1 MNGTEEETIEPTETT
16 ETTEVPEVS
25 EVFDQVSVPDEPTIT
40 TVVVEDTSVHFVL
53 PPLQSNPDGWGPV
66 GVPDQFKDM
75 PYQPFSKSDR
85 IGKVQLQYIFLILY
99 QF

>member
-1 MNGTEEETIEPTETT
+1 MNGTEEETTT
-16 ETTEVPEVS
+16 TPVVTTTTP
-25 EVFDQVSVPDEPTIT
+25 T
-40 TVVVEDTSVHFVL
+40 TVVVVAPEEPAVVEDDVVQFVL

-85 IGKVQLQYIFLILY
+85 IGKVRFSLFILSII
-99 QF
+99 

>member
-1 MNGTEEETIEPTETT
+1 MNGVEEE
-16 ETTEVPEVS
+16 S
-25 EVFDQVSVPDEPTIT
+25 SVVIPDEP
-40 TVVVEDTSVHFVL
+40 VVVEDSVVHFVL

-85 IGKVQLQYIFLILY
+85 IGKVRFIHVYCKRIS
-99 QF
+99 